1 MDLRQL
7 RYFTACVQT
16 GSISAAARQCKISQP
31 SLSQQIKVLEEDL
44 GEALLIR
51 QTRGVVPTAAG
62 KLLHTHAERLLREE
76 EMLRAQFSQRSNLQ
90 SGSLTFGIIPTIA
103 PYLLPR
109 ILGPFRQLYPSIKI
123 AVQENQTAELI
134 DSVAKGELEFAILS
148 DVAPEAQNRS
158 GLEIMSLFREELVLA
173 APSSHDLAL
182 ASAKIE
188 PSTIPVDELIHL
200 RDGHCLT
207 EQTLQACSLTQLNPD
222 LRCDQL
228 ETALAMVRSGLGIAI
243 VPAFAVRNIED
254 NAIVFRSFTSEQPQR
269 AINLMTRSG
278 SAIAPPA
285 QALIDSLALA
295 FARQQKIAS

>member
-44 GEALLIR
+44 GEPLLIR

-62 KLLHTHAERLLREE
+62 KVLHTHAERLLREE
-76 EMLRAQFSQRSNLQ
+76 ELLRAQFSQRGALQ

-123 AVQENQTAELI
+123 AVQEEQTAALI
-134 DSVAKGELEFAILS
+134 DRVGMGDLEFAILS
-148 DVAPEAQNRS
+148 DIPADGQERGSLELLQLFTEPLVVAMP
-158 GLEIMSLFREELVLA
+158 A
-173 APSSHDLAL
+173 AHDLAL
-182 ASAKIE
+182 GSATI
-188 PSTIPVDELIHL
+188 STGDINAGELIHL

-207 EQTLQACSLTQLNPD
+207 EQTLHACQLTTLNPD

-243 VPAFAVRNIED
+243 VPAFAVKGID
-254 NAIVFRSFTSEQPQR
+254 DPTIVFKKFNAEQPQR
-269 AINLMTRSG
+269 AINLMTRQNTSV
-278 SAIAPPA
+278 APPA
-285 QALIDSLALA
+285 QALINSLVDA
-295 FARQQKIAS
+295 FSRQQKV